1 MKIIYRYLFREHLG
15 PFFFG
20 LSIIMFIF
28 LMQFLVKYVG
38 QIFGKGIPLWT
49 IAQLIVLNL
58 AWMLAL
64 AVPMA
69 TLLAVLMAYG
79 RFSADNEITILKSS
93 GISIFKLIRPS
104 LLFGLI
110 LTLVMLYFNDHILPD
125 ANHMA
130 SQKMRAIREKKPTLA
145 LEENIFYPFPPY
157 SFVTRHIEK
166 STAGEWLAAESLLG
180 PEYKRDTQPD
190 RLKDITI
197 FDRSDPNK
205 TITINADYG
214 YMVYSPERKALVFT
228 LFNGEYHSIEIKK
241 PDAYQRSQ
249 FERNVVIIPARN
261 FELEERESNYR
272 SDREMNIAQM
282 EERVREARQKIK
294 KQNEKVARDIAQEWK
309 EIEKRLLLLTADS
322 SASYLSTTAS
332 VEKFRWRLARQ
343 KAMRVLDRFAQK
355 MKSNMMFIRNQE
367 KVISKYEVEIQK
379 KLSIPFASLVF
390 IIVGVPLGI
399 MARKGSLGVAFSL
412 SLGFFVL
419 YWAFLIGGEKLADR
433 QFVSSFWAMW
443 AANAITFVFGLF
455 LVWRAVRESSFI
467 PWERMRLFFRP
478 GKRNKKGSPR

>member
-1 MKIIYRYLFREHLG
+1 MKIIYRYIFKEHLG

-20 LSIIMFIF
+20 LGIIMFIF

-49 IAQLIVLNL
+49 ILQLIALNL

-104 LLFGLI
+104 LVFGLI
-110 LTLVMLYFNDHILPD
+110 LTLMMLYFNDYILPD

-157 SFVTRHIEK
+157 SFVTGHIEK
-166 STAGEWLAAESLLG
+166 STAEEWLEARSLLG
-180 PEYKRDTQPD
+180 PEYKRGTEPD
-190 RLKDITI
+190 RLRDITI
-197 FDRSDPNK
+197 FDRSDPNR
-205 TITINADYG
+205 TVTINADYG

-228 LFNGEYHSIEIKK
+228 LFNGEYHSIEIRK
-241 PDAYQRSQ
+241 PDAYQRSE

-261 FELEERESNYR
+261 FELEEKESSYR

-282 EERVREARQKIK
+282 EERVREARQKIE
-294 KQNEKVARDIAQEWK
+294 KQKEKIGRDVRQEWK
-309 EIEKRLLLLTADS
+309 EIGKRLTLLAAGNG
-322 SASYLSTTAS
+322 SANGEAV

-355 MKSNMMFIRNQE
+355 MKSNLMFIRNQK

-433 QFVSSFWAMW
+433 QFISSFWAMW

-467 PWERMRLFFRP
+467 PWERMRLFFRR
-478 GKRNKKGSPR
+478 GQKDKKGSSH

>member
-1 MKIIYRYLFREHLG
+1 MKIIYRYIFKEHLG

-20 LSIIMFIF
+20 LGIIMFIF

-49 IAQLIVLNL
+49 ILQLIVLNL

-104 LLFGLI
+104 LVFGLI
-110 LTLVMLYFNDHILPD
+110 LTLMMLYFNDYVLPD

-157 SFVTRHIEK
+157 SFVTGHIEK
-166 STAGEWLAAESLLG
+166 STAGEWLEAQSLLG
-180 PEYKRDTQPD
+180 PEYKRGTEPD
-190 RLKDITI
+190 RLRDITI
-197 FDRSDPNK
+197 FDRSDPNR
-205 TITINADYG
+205 TVTINADYG

-241 PDAYQRSQ
+241 PDAYQRSE

-261 FELEERESNYR
+261 FELEEKESSYR

-282 EERVREARQKIK
+282 EERVQEARQKIE
-294 KQNEKVARDIAQEWK
+294 KQKEKVGRDIGQQWK
-309 EIEKRLLLLTADS
+309 EIGKRLTLLAAGNGSWAEKTA
-322 SASYLSTTAS
+322 
-332 VEKFRWRLARQ
+332 VENFRWRLARQ

-355 MKSNMMFIRNQE
+355 MKSNLMFIRNQK

-467 PWERMRLFFRP
+467 PWERMRLFFRR
-478 GKRNKKGSPR
+478 GKKDKTGSTG